1 MATLA
6 PQKPMRYEACS
17 ENYRLGYDVYMRGFF
32 HDPWDKIS
40 ALHTHVRDRLSHLWR
55 GCEELE

>member
-6 PQKPMRYEACS
+6 PQKTMRYEACS
-17 ENYRLGYDVYMRGFF
+17 KNYRLGYDVYMRGFF
-32 HDPWDKIS
+32 HDPIS
-40 ALHTHVRDRLSHLWR
+40 SLDTLVRDRLSHSWR